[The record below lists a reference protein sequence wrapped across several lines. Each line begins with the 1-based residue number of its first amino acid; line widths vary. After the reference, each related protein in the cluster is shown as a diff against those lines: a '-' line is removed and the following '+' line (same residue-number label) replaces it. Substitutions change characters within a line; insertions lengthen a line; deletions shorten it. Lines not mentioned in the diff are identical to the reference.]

1 MDREISVQE
10 LQKRKKN
17 RIIRIATAL
26 AVLMLLFLLLPRWLE
41 GKIPIENMPIGTV
54 DKGPIEISI
63 AATGK
68 LVPLSEEIIVSPV
81 GSRILEV
88 YKNPGDTV
96 HEGEPLLKLDL
107 ASVETEYRQKIDEKE
122 MMKSKEIQAVIT
134 LENALAAL
142 RMDQQVKEMQM
153 KQLWSDLQG
162 EKYLD
167 SIGTSTPDKVRRAEL
182 NYAEAKLNLE
192 QLEQKIINEQK
203 NMTAGIRAQQL
214 ELSMF
219 DKTLEEKARQLKN
232 AQILAPQTATLTF
245 IQNQIGMQVSAG
257 DQLAIVSDLSRYK
270 VECEIADGHRDK
282 LSPGNRAVII
292 AGKANLPG
300 TIYSITPSIT
310 DGVITFIVVPEDS
323 SNPNLRSGLK
333 TDVYVLYGSRTEVMR
348 IPVFTQLKYYGP
360 GTYEIWVVN
369 GSRAVKRKVKLGE
382 SGFDYIEVADGLS
395 PGEKIIMSD
404 MERYK
409 NKTEL
414 RTK

>member
-167 SIGTSTPDKVRRAEL
+167 SIGASTPDKVRRAEL

-257 DQLAIVSDLSRYK
+257 DQLAIVSDR
-270 VECEIADGHRDK
+270 RT
-282 LSPGNRAVII
+282 PGQT
-292 AGKANLPG
+292 LPG
-300 TIYSITPSIT
+300 EPGGHHRRKGQPARNHLFDHPLHYRRSNHIHRRPGRLFQSEPAQRPENRRICPLRQQNGGHAHP
-310 DGVITFIVVPEDS
+310 GVHTAEILRPGHLR
-323 SNPNLRSGLK
+323 NLGGQREQGRQKKSQTGRKRLR
-333 TDVYVLYGSRTEVMR
+333 LHRGSRRALPRRKDHHVR
-348 IPVFTQLKYYGP
+348 YG
-360 GTYEIWVVN
+360 
-369 GSRAVKRKVKLGE
+369 AL
-382 SGFDYIEVADGLS
+382 
-395 PGEKIIMSD
+395 
-404 MERYK
+404 
-409 NKTEL
+409 
-414 RTK
+414 

>member
-10 LQKRKKN
+10 LQKKERKN

-162 EKYLD
+162 EKV
-167 SIGTSTPDKVRRAEL
+167 SGQHRGQHAGQGPPRR
-182 NYAEAKLNLE
+182 
-192 QLEQKIINEQK
+192 
-203 NMTAGIRAQQL
+203 
-214 ELSMF
+214 
-219 DKTLEEKARQLKN
+219 
-232 AQILAPQTATLTF
+232 
-245 IQNQIGMQVSAG
+245 
-257 DQLAIVSDLSRYK
+257 
-270 VECEIADGHRDK
+270 
-282 LSPGNRAVII
+282 
-292 AGKANLPG
+292 
-300 TIYSITPSIT
+300 
-310 DGVITFIVVPEDS
+310 
-323 SNPNLRSGLK
+323 
-333 TDVYVLYGSRTEVMR
+333 
-348 IPVFTQLKYYGP
+348 
-360 GTYEIWVVN
+360 
-369 GSRAVKRKVKLGE
+369 
-382 SGFDYIEVADGLS
+382 
-395 PGEKIIMSD
+395 
-404 MERYK
+404 
-409 NKTEL
+409 TEL
-414 RTK
+414 RRSETEPGTTGAKDHQRTEKHDGRHPGATTGT

>member
-1 MDREISVQE
+1 M
-10 LQKRKKN
+10 
-17 RIIRIATAL
+17 
-26 AVLMLLFLLLPRWLE
+26 
-41 GKIPIENMPIGTV
+41 
-54 DKGPIEISI
+54 
-63 AATGK
+63 
-68 LVPLSEEIIVSPV
+68 
-81 GSRILEV
+81 EV

-167 SIGTSTPDKVRRAEL
+167 SIGASTPDKVRRAEL

-257 DQLAIVSDLSRYK
+257 DQLAIVSYLLQQVTAHQSDTGYK
-270 VECEIADGHRDK
+270 NVEYLVLRQEERVVDHVERLAQ
-282 LSPGNRAVII
+282 V
-292 AGKANLPG
+292 LPCH
-300 TIYSITPSIT
+300 
-310 DGVITFIVVPEDS
+310 DERNVR
-323 SNPNLRSGLK
+323 LRS
-333 TDVYVLYGSRTEVMR
+333 M
-348 IPVFTQLKYYGP
+348 IAPVPYPAST
-360 GTYEIWVVN
+360 
-369 GSRAVKRKVKLGE
+369 
-382 SGFDYIEVADGLS
+382 
-395 PGEKIIMSD
+395 
-404 MERYK
+404 
-409 NKTEL
+409 
-414 RTK
+414 

>member
-1 MDREISVQE
+1 MSDLITVQGVVLSAMPVGDYDKRIVLLTRERGKISAFAKGARRQNTPFMAAANPFVFGSFTLYEGRTSYNLNQVSVQHHFVE
-10 LQKRKKN
+10 L
-17 RIIRIATAL
+17 ATQQPGVYYGYYFLEL
-26 AVLMLLFLLLPRWLE
+26 ADYFGKE
-41 GKIPIENMPIGTV
+41 GT
-54 DKGPIEISI
+54 
-63 AATGK
+63 
-68 LVPLSEEIIVSPV
+68 
-81 GSRILEV
+81 
-88 YKNPGDTV
+88 
-96 HEGEPLLKLDL
+96 
-107 ASVETEYRQKIDEKE
+107 DEKE

-167 SIGTSTPDKVRRAEL
+167 SIGASTPDKVRRAEL

-192 QLEQKIINEQK
+192 QQEQKIINEQK

-214 ELSMF
+214 ELSIF

-232 AQILAPQTATLTF
+232 PQILAPQTATLTF

-360 GTYEIWVVN
+360 GTYEIWVVD

>member
-167 SIGTSTPDKVRRAEL
+167 SIGASTPDKVRRAEL

-257 DQLAIVSDLSRYK
+257 DQLAIVSDPVSYTHL
-270 VECEIADGHRDK
+270 
-282 LSPGNRAVII
+282 
-292 AGKANLPG
+292 
-300 TIYSITPSIT
+300 
-310 DGVITFIVVPEDS
+310 VPD
-323 SNPNLRSGLK
+323 N
-333 TDVYVLYGSRTEVMR
+333 
-348 IPVFTQLKYYGP
+348 
-360 GTYEIWVVN
+360 
-369 GSRAVKRKVKLGE
+369 
-382 SGFDYIEVADGLS
+382 
-395 PGEKIIMSD
+395 
-404 MERYK
+404 
-409 NKTEL
+409 
-414 RTK
+414 

>member
-142 RMDQQVKEMQM
+142 RMDQQVKEMQ
-153 KQLWSDLQG
+153 
-162 EKYLD
+162 
-167 SIGTSTPDKVRRAEL
+167 
-182 NYAEAKLNLE
+182 
-192 QLEQKIINEQK
+192 
-203 NMTAGIRAQQL
+203 
-214 ELSMF
+214 
-219 DKTLEEKARQLKN
+219 
-232 AQILAPQTATLTF
+232 
-245 IQNQIGMQVSAG
+245 
-257 DQLAIVSDLSRYK
+257 
-270 VECEIADGHRDK
+270 
-282 LSPGNRAVII
+282 
-292 AGKANLPG
+292 
-300 TIYSITPSIT
+300 
-310 DGVITFIVVPEDS
+310 GV
-323 SNPNLRSGLK
+323 
-333 TDVYVLYGSRTEVMR
+333 
-348 IPVFTQLKYYGP
+348 
-360 GTYEIWVVN
+360 
-369 GSRAVKRKVKLGE
+369 
-382 SGFDYIEVADGLS
+382 
-395 PGEKIIMSD
+395 
-404 MERYK
+404 
-409 NKTEL
+409 
-414 RTK
+414 

>member
-167 SIGTSTPDKVRRAEL
+167 SIGASTPDKVRRAEL

-232 AQILAPQTATLTF
+232 AQILAPKTATLTF

-282 LSPGNRAVII
+282 LSR
-292 AGKANLPG
+292 G
-300 TIYSITPSIT
+300 TGRSSSQERPTCPEPSI
-310 DGVITFIVVPEDS
+310 
-323 SNPNLRSGLK
+323 RSPPPLP
-333 TDVYVLYGSRTEVMR
+333 TE
-348 IPVFTQLKYYGP
+348 
-360 GTYEIWVVN
+360 
-369 GSRAVKRKVKLGE
+369 
-382 SGFDYIEVADGLS
+382 
-395 PGEKIIMSD
+395 
-404 MERYK
+404 
-409 NKTEL
+409 
-414 RTK
+414 

>member
-167 SIGTSTPDKVRRAEL
+167 SIGASTPDKVRRAEL

-270 VECEIADGHRDK
+270 VECDDDRPVPRGEFVPV
-282 LSPGNRAVII
+282 SVGNLA
-292 AGKANLPG
+292 LH
-300 TIYSITPSIT
+300 
-310 DGVITFIVVPEDS
+310 F
-323 SNPNLRSGLK
+323 
-333 TDVYVLYGSRTEVMR
+333 
-348 IPVFTQLKYYGP
+348 
-360 GTYEIWVVN
+360 
-369 GSRAVKRKVKLGE
+369 
-382 SGFDYIEVADGLS
+382 VAAQV
-395 PGEKIIMSD
+395 
-404 MERYK
+404 
-409 NKTEL
+409 
-414 RTK
+414 

>member
-41 GKIPIENMPIGTV
+41 GKIPIEHMPIGTV

-142 RMDQQVKEMQM
+142 RMDQHGQRDADEATV
-153 KQLWSDLQG
+153 
-162 EKYLD
+162 
-167 SIGTSTPDKVRRAEL
+167 VRP
-182 NYAEAKLNLE
+182 
-192 QLEQKIINEQK
+192 
-203 NMTAGIRAQQL
+203 AG
-214 ELSMF
+214 
-219 DKTLEEKARQLKN
+219 
-232 AQILAPQTATLTF
+232 
-245 IQNQIGMQVSAG
+245 
-257 DQLAIVSDLSRYK
+257 
-270 VECEIADGHRDK
+270 
-282 LSPGNRAVII
+282 
-292 AGKANLPG
+292 
-300 TIYSITPSIT
+300 
-310 DGVITFIVVPEDS
+310 
-323 SNPNLRSGLK
+323 
-333 TDVYVLYGSRTEVMR
+333 
-348 IPVFTQLKYYGP
+348 
-360 GTYEIWVVN
+360 
-369 GSRAVKRKVKLGE
+369 
-382 SGFDYIEVADGLS
+382 
-395 PGEKIIMSD
+395 
-404 MERYK
+404 
-409 NKTEL
+409 
-414 RTK
+414 

>member
-153 KQLWSDLQG
+153 KQLWSDLQD

-167 SIGTSTPDKVRRAEL
+167 SIGASTPDKVRRAEL

-192 QLEQKIINEQK
+192 QLEQKIIND
-203 NMTAGIRAQQL
+203 R
-214 ELSMF
+214 
-219 DKTLEEKARQLKN
+219 KT
-232 AQILAPQTATLTF
+232 
-245 IQNQIGMQVSAG
+245 
-257 DQLAIVSDLSRYK
+257 
-270 VECEIADGHRDK
+270 
-282 LSPGNRAVII
+282 
-292 AGKANLPG
+292 
-300 TIYSITPSIT
+300 
-310 DGVITFIVVPEDS
+310 
-323 SNPNLRSGLK
+323 
-333 TDVYVLYGSRTEVMR
+333 
-348 IPVFTQLKYYGP
+348 
-360 GTYEIWVVN
+360 
-369 GSRAVKRKVKLGE
+369 
-382 SGFDYIEVADGLS
+382 
-395 PGEKIIMSD
+395 
-404 MERYK
+404 
-409 NKTEL
+409 
-414 RTK
+414 

>member
-153 KQLWSDLQG
+153 KQLWSDLQD

-167 SIGTSTPDKVRRAEL
+167 SIGASTPDKVRRAEL

-232 AQILAPQTATLTF
+232 AQILALF
-245 IQNQIGMQVSAG
+245 
-257 DQLAIVSDLSRYK
+257 
-270 VECEIADGHRDK
+270 
-282 LSPGNRAVII
+282 
-292 AGKANLPG
+292 
-300 TIYSITPSIT
+300 
-310 DGVITFIVVPEDS
+310 
-323 SNPNLRSGLK
+323 
-333 TDVYVLYGSRTEVMR
+333 
-348 IPVFTQLKYYGP
+348 
-360 GTYEIWVVN
+360 
-369 GSRAVKRKVKLGE
+369 
-382 SGFDYIEVADGLS
+382 VA
-395 PGEKIIMSD
+395 E
-404 MERYK
+404 
-409 NKTEL
+409 
-414 RTK
+414 

>member
-122 MMKSKEIQAVIT
+122 MMKSKEIQVVIT

-142 RMDQQVKEMQM
+142 RMDQEVKEMQM
-153 KQLWSDLQG
+153 KQLWSDLQ
-162 EKYLD
+162 
-167 SIGTSTPDKVRRAEL
+167 V
-182 NYAEAKLNLE
+182 
-192 QLEQKIINEQK
+192 
-203 NMTAGIRAQQL
+203 
-214 ELSMF
+214 
-219 DKTLEEKARQLKN
+219 
-232 AQILAPQTATLTF
+232 
-245 IQNQIGMQVSAG
+245 
-257 DQLAIVSDLSRYK
+257 
-270 VECEIADGHRDK
+270 
-282 LSPGNRAVII
+282 
-292 AGKANLPG
+292 
-300 TIYSITPSIT
+300 
-310 DGVITFIVVPEDS
+310 
-323 SNPNLRSGLK
+323 
-333 TDVYVLYGSRTEVMR
+333 
-348 IPVFTQLKYYGP
+348 
-360 GTYEIWVVN
+360 
-369 GSRAVKRKVKLGE
+369 
-382 SGFDYIEVADGLS
+382 
-395 PGEKIIMSD
+395 
-404 MERYK
+404 
-409 NKTEL
+409 
-414 RTK
+414 

>member
-1 MDREISVQE
+1 
-10 LQKRKKN
+10 
-17 RIIRIATAL
+17 
-26 AVLMLLFLLLPRWLE
+26 MLLFLLLPRWLE

-134 LENALAAL
+134 L
-142 RMDQQVKEMQM
+142 
-153 KQLWSDLQG
+153 
-162 EKYLD
+162 D
-167 SIGTSTPDKVRRAEL
+167 SIGASTPDKVRRAEL

-360 GTYEIWVVN
+360 GTYEIWVVD

-404 MERYK
+404 MEHYK

>member
-142 RMDQQVKEMQM
+142 RMDQ
-153 KQLWSDLQG
+153 
-162 EKYLD
+162 
-167 SIGTSTPDKVRRAEL
+167 
-182 NYAEAKLNLE
+182 
-192 QLEQKIINEQK
+192 
-203 NMTAGIRAQQL
+203 
-214 ELSMF
+214 
-219 DKTLEEKARQLKN
+219 
-232 AQILAPQTATLTF
+232 
-245 IQNQIGMQVSAG
+245 
-257 DQLAIVSDLSRYK
+257 
-270 VECEIADGHRDK
+270 
-282 LSPGNRAVII
+282 
-292 AGKANLPG
+292 
-300 TIYSITPSIT
+300 
-310 DGVITFIVVPEDS
+310 
-323 SNPNLRSGLK
+323 
-333 TDVYVLYGSRTEVMR
+333 
-348 IPVFTQLKYYGP
+348 
-360 GTYEIWVVN
+360 
-369 GSRAVKRKVKLGE
+369 
-382 SGFDYIEVADGLS
+382 
-395 PGEKIIMSD
+395 
-404 MERYK
+404 
-409 NKTEL
+409 
-414 RTK
+414 

>member
-1 MDREISVQE
+1 
-10 LQKRKKN
+10 
-17 RIIRIATAL
+17 
-26 AVLMLLFLLLPRWLE
+26 MLLFLLLPRWLE

-122 MMKSKEIQAVIT
+122 MMKSKEIQTVIT

-167 SIGTSTPDKVRRAEL
+167 SIGASTPDKVRRAEL

-203 NMTAGIRAQQL
+203 NMTAGVRAQQL

-232 AQILAPQTATLTF
+232 AQILAPKTATLTF

-310 DGVITFIVVPEDS
+310 DGVITSDRRPGRLFQSEPAQRPE
-323 SNPNLRSGLK
+323 NRRICPLRQQNGGHAHPGVHTAEILRPGHLRNLGGQREQGRQKKNRTGRKRLR
-333 TDVYVLYGSRTEVMR
+333 LHRGSRRALPRRKDHHVR
-348 IPVFTQLKYYGP
+348 YG
-360 GTYEIWVVN
+360 
-369 GSRAVKRKVKLGE
+369 AL
-382 SGFDYIEVADGLS
+382 
-395 PGEKIIMSD
+395 
-404 MERYK
+404 
-409 NKTEL
+409 
-414 RTK
+414 

>member
-153 KQLWSDLQG
+153 KQLWSDLQD

-167 SIGTSTPDKVRRAEL
+167 SIGASTPDKVRRAEL

-245 IQNQIGMQVSAG
+245 IQNQIGMQVLAG
-257 DQLAIVSDLSRYK
+257 D
-270 VECEIADGHRDK
+270 
-282 LSPGNRAVII
+282 
-292 AGKANLPG
+292 
-300 TIYSITPSIT
+300 
-310 DGVITFIVVPEDS
+310 
-323 SNPNLRSGLK
+323 
-333 TDVYVLYGSRTEVMR
+333 
-348 IPVFTQLKYYGP
+348 
-360 GTYEIWVVN
+360 
-369 GSRAVKRKVKLGE
+369 
-382 SGFDYIEVADGLS
+382 
-395 PGEKIIMSD
+395 
-404 MERYK
+404 
-409 NKTEL
+409 
-414 RTK
+414 

>member
-1 MDREISVQE
+1 
-10 LQKRKKN
+10 
-17 RIIRIATAL
+17 
-26 AVLMLLFLLLPRWLE
+26 
-41 GKIPIENMPIGTV
+41 
-54 DKGPIEISI
+54 
-63 AATGK
+63 
-68 LVPLSEEIIVSPV
+68 
-81 GSRILEV
+81 
-88 YKNPGDTV
+88 
-96 HEGEPLLKLDL
+96 
-107 ASVETEYRQKIDEKE
+107 
-122 MMKSKEIQAVIT
+122 
-134 LENALAAL
+134 
-142 RMDQQVKEMQM
+142 MDQQVKEMQM

-167 SIGTSTPDKVRRAEL
+167 SIGASTPDKVRRAEL

-232 AQILAPQTATLTF
+232 AQILAPKTATLTF

-360 GTYEIWVVN
+360 GTYKIWVVD